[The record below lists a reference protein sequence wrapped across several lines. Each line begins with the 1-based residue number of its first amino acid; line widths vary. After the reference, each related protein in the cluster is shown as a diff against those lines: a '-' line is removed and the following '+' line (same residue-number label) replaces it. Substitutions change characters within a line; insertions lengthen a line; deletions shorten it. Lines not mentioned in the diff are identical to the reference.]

1 VAKLTYDKELTALL
15 VIDPYIAPIQ
25 KAAWLHKAFENG
37 TWGGEIGPEFTPRP
51 GEIVAQEHWCSYPP
65 TT

>member
-1 VAKLTYDKELTALL
+1 MAKLTYDKELTALL
-15 VIDPYIAPIQ
+15 VIDPCIAPIQ

-37 TWGGEIGPEFTPRP
+37 TWGGGPEFTPRP
-51 GEIVAQEHWCSYPP
+51 GEIVTQQHWCSYPP